1 MLERS
6 NVKYEKKKHLK
17 AQNKTCNK
25 RKGYAYIGT
34 EKFWKDTV
42 LVIYCCETNHSATS

>member
-6 NVKYEKKKHLK
+6 NVKYEKKTLK

-42 LVIYCCETNHSATS
+42 LVIYCCETNHSAPS

>member
-6 NVKYEKKKHLK
+6 NIKYEKKKNLK

-25 RKGYAYIGT
+25 RKGYAYIDT

-42 LVIYCCETNHSATS
+42 LVNCCCKTNHSATS